1 MKKKLSGMR
10 KTALSL
16 LLALA
21 LFASASLPAF
31 ADEADVAKGE
41 TSMEITPEYAEE
53 VRQMRGDG
61 ILDTEE
67 LDRLAEEFITEHK
80 LNKDRIS
87 FGYCYLETGDEYFY
101 NGDTWYYPGSVYKV
115 PLMML
120 VAEKVSAGELEQDGD
135 FMGMPL
141 SRVEEYILTYSNN
154 DWAHN
159 VRRWLHDGAGDQVW
173 RKAAMAYADLDESY
187 YSTDYADYCY
197 YTARYITKVLET
209 LYYGGEER
217 FPNVIPCMLN
227 GNPVNY
233 FKLSDQMR
241 QYEIAQKYG
250 SFIDQNNRNW
260 NATVGIIYTEHP
272 IIVSVLTLDAPNSEK
287 VLSDSAILFT
297 EYTREVDGRLDSYRE
312 AQAEA
317 ERQRQEE
324 EKAAEEQRQAE
335 QQAALEQQAE
345 AEHREEVEAKQKN
358 LRRVAVIVGV
368 AGGALALV
376 LIAGAALSARRSK
389 RKRYENYRRRFEE
402 EMRQEQ
408 RERQTAARR
417 RGEMP
422 ADAPRARRP
431 AEQTRR
437 PPEQTRRPAEQT
449 RRPAEQT
456 RRPSEQT
463 RRPAEARRPR
473 VTEVQRPR
481 RPRGNVPEDP
491 DE

>member
-21 LFASASLPAF
+21 LFASASLPAS

-197 YTARYITKVLET
+197 YTARYITRVLET
-209 LYYGGEER
+209 LYFGGEER
-217 FPNVIPCMLN
+217 FPNVIPCMLG

-233 FKLSDQMR
+233 FKLSDEMR

-272 IIVSVLTLDAPNSEK
+272 IIVSVLTLDAPNAEK
-287 VLSDSAILFT
+287 VLSDAAILFT
-297 EYTREVDGRLDSYRE
+297 NYTKQVDGRLDAYRE

-324 EKAAEEQRQAE
+324 ERAAEEQRQAE
-335 QQAALEQQAE
+335 QQAVLEQQAE
-345 AEHREEVEAKQKN
+345 AEHREEVKAKQKN
-358 LRRVAVIVGV
+358 LRRVALIVGI
-368 AGGALALV
+368 AGGALALGLIVGAV
-376 LIAGAALSARRSK
+376 LTSRRNK
-389 RKRYENYRRRFEE
+389 RKRYETYRRRFEE
-402 EMRQEQ
+402 EMRQERLA
-408 RERQTAARR
+408 REPAARR
-417 RGEMP
+417 RSEP
-422 ADAPRARRP
+422 YAETPRARRP
-431 AEQTRR
+431 AETRR
-437 PPEQTRRPAEQT
+437 PVEQT
-449 RRPAEQT
+449 
-456 RRPSEQT
+456 
-463 RRPAEARRPR
+463 RRPR

-481 RPRGNVPEDP
+481 RPRGNMPEDP
-491 DE
+491 EE

>member
-87 FGYCYLETGDEYFY
+87 FGYCYLETGDEYCY

-141 SRVEEYILTYSNN
+141 SRVEEYIPTYSNN

-197 YTARYITKVLET
+197 YTARYITRVLET
-209 LYYGGEER
+209 LYFGGEER
-217 FPNVIPCMLN
+217 FPNVIPCMLD

-233 FKLSDQMR
+233 FKLSDEMR

-272 IIVSVLTLDAPNSEK
+272 IIVSVLTLDAPNAEK
-287 VLSDSAILFT
+287 VLSDAAILFT
-297 EYTREVDGRLDSYRE
+297 NYTKQVDGRLDAYRE

-324 EKAAEEQRQAE
+324 ERAAEEQRQAE
-335 QQAALEQQAE
+335 QQAVLEQQAE
-345 AEHREEVEAKQKN
+345 AEHREVKAKQKN
-358 LRRVAVIVGV
+358 LRRVALIVGI
-368 AGGALALV
+368 AGGALALGLIVGAV
-376 LIAGAALSARRSK
+376 LTSRRNK
-389 RKRYENYRRRFEE
+389 RKRYETYRRRFEE
-402 EMRQEQ
+402 EMRQERLA
-408 RERQTAARR
+408 REPAARR
-417 RGEMP
+417 RSEP
-422 ADAPRARRP
+422 YAETPRARRSV
-431 AEQTRR
+431 EQTRR
-437 PPEQTRRPAEQT
+437 AADRTHRPAETRRPVEQT
-449 RRPAEQT
+449 
-456 RRPSEQT
+456 
-463 RRPAEARRPR
+463 RRPR

-481 RPRGNVPEDP
+481 RPRGNMPEDP
-491 DE
+491 EE

>member
-1 MKKKLSGMR
+1 MGSKMKKKLSGMR

-197 YTARYITKVLET
+197 YTARYITRVLET
-209 LYYGGEER
+209 LYFGGEER
-217 FPNVIPCMLN
+217 FPNVIPCMLD

-233 FKLSDQMR
+233 FKLSDEMR

-272 IIVSVLTLDAPNSEK
+272 IIVSVLTLDAPNAEK
-287 VLSDSAILFT
+287 VLSDAAILFT
-297 EYTREVDGRLDSYRE
+297 NYTKQVDGRLDAYRE

-324 EKAAEEQRQAE
+324 ERAAEEQRQAE
-335 QQAALEQQAE
+335 QQAVLEQQAE
-345 AEHREEVEAKQKN
+345 AEHREEVKAKQKN
-358 LRRVAVIVGV
+358 LRRVALIVGI
-368 AGGALALV
+368 AGGALALGLIVGAV
-376 LIAGAALSARRSK
+376 LTSRRNK
-389 RKRYENYRRRFEE
+389 RKRYETYRRRFEE
-402 EMRQEQ
+402 EMRQERLA
-408 RERQTAARR
+408 REPAARR
-417 RGEMP
+417 RSEP
-422 ADAPRARRP
+422 YAETPRARRP
-431 AEQTRR
+431 VEQTRR
-437 PPEQTRRPAEQT
+437 AADRTRRPAET
-449 RRPAEQT
+449 RRPVEQT
-456 RRPSEQT
+456 
-463 RRPAEARRPR
+463 RRPR

-481 RPRGNVPEDP
+481 RPRGNMPEDP
-491 DE
+491 EE